1 MNNTEPGSRAAGAVP
16 HLLPVGMGETLSW
29 ERFPDGFLTAA
40 DN

>member
-1 MNNTEPGSRAAGAVP
+1 MDPELLELS
-16 HLLPVGMGETLSW
+16 HLFPVGMGETLSW